1 MFVDVVPNRRS
12 RPAILL
18 REAHREGG
26 RVIKRTLANLSAWPA
41 AQIEALRMVLRG
53 EIGSIQQFTVE
64 HSLPHGHVEALMAAS
79 RKIGLTELIASKRSR
94 QRDLVLALIFERLLA
109 PGSKLATLRVWTQ
122 STVGEQFGVADATL
136 EEVYEALDWLLE
148 RQPAIQKKLAA
159 RHLKEGSLVLYDI
172 SSAYY
177 EGSHCMLARW
187 GHDRDTS
194 GCRIIVFGVITDEQ
208 GRPIALNAHP
218 GNTSDPSTVAS
229 QAEALRNEYG
239 LGRVVIVGDRGL
251 LTDAQIRMLRDEKH
265 LGWISAL
272 RHDSIRK
279 LVETGHLQMSLFD
292 RQHLAEIESEHY
304 PGERLVVCFNP
315 IMAEER
321 ARHRNDLIQSTEGE
335 LRDLQRRA
343 QTRKQPTAIGTRVG
357 RVINRRGVGKLFHIK
372 LGEHQFEWSRNQE
385 VIAAEEQLDGIYV
398 IRTSEPA
405 ADYPAD
411 ALVRRYKSLAQVER
425 AFRCLKGIDLLVRPI
440 YLRTE
445 PHVRAHLFLCMLA
458 YYLEWHL
465 RRAWQSL
472 LFHDEQLATDRLTR
486 DPVLPAQ
493 PSEAAQTKKRTRT
506 NAHGQTLHSFATLLG
521 HLATKVRITARLSTP
536 DHQITLTRETTPTPL
551 QAEALRL
558 IDALP

>member
-18 REAHREGG
+18 REAHREGR
-26 RVIKRTLANLSAWPA
+26 RVIKRTLANLSDWPA

-53 EIGSIQQFTVE
+53 EIGSIQQFSVE
-64 HSLPHGHVEALMAAS
+64 RSLPHGHVEALLAAS
-79 RKIGLTELIASKRSR
+79 RKIGLAGLIASKRSR

-109 PGSKLATLRVWTQ
+109 PGSKLATLREWTQ
-122 STVGEQFGVADATL
+122 STVGEQLGVADATV

-148 RQPAIQKKLAA
+148 RQPAIQNKLAT
-159 RHLKEGSLVLYDI
+159 RHLQDGSLVLYDI

-177 EGSHCMLARW
+177 EGCHCTLAQW

-279 LVETGHLQMSLFD
+279 LVEAGHLQMSLFD
-292 RQHLAEIESEHY
+292 RQHLAEIESERY

-321 ARHRNDLIQSTEGE
+321 SRHRNDLIQSTEE
-335 LRDLQRRA
+335 QLRDLQRRA
-343 QTRKQPTAIGTRVG
+343 QTRKQPIAIGTRVG

-372 LGEHQFEWSRNQE
+372 LGEDRFEWSRNQDA
-385 VIAAEEQLDGIYV
+385 IAAEEQLDGIYV
-398 IRTSEPA
+398 IRTSEPTSA
-405 ADYPAD
+405 YSAD

-472 LFHDEQLATDRLTR
+472 LFHDEQLANDRLTR
-486 DPVLPAQ
+486 DPVLPAH

-521 HLATKVRITARLSTP
+521 QLATKVRITARLSTP
-536 DHQITLTRETTPTPL
+536 DHQITLTRETIPTPL